1 MRWLPTGVAV
11 IFLAAL
17 SGCPSEFGRD
27 GRVAKAIRKD
37 SAELVSERC
46 SDEKIEEVCAEG
58 KEESP
63 DCEACF
69 Q

>member
-1 MRWLPTGVAV
+1 MRWLSTGVAV
-11 IFLAAL
+11 LATTVKR
-17 SGCPSEFGRD
+17 CP
-27 GRVAKAIRKD
+27 
-37 SAELVSERC
+37 
-46 SDEKIEEVCAEG
+46 DEKIEEVCAEG